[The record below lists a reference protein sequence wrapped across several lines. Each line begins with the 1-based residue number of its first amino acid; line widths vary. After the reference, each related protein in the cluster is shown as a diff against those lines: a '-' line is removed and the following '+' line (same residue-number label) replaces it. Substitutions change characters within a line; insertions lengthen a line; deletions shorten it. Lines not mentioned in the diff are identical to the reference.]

1 MEGEKNQSLGLVGST
16 CNQPHVLLRNAS
28 ILAAERIRRTLE
40 FSFRGLDCSTC
51 GSFNIA
57 YTHRYF
63 IEDEG
68 AESVPVRGVQFQTA
82 FLRTIFA

>member
-16 CNQPHVLLRNAS
+16 CNQTHVLLRNAS
-28 ILAAERIRRTLE
+28 ILAAVRIRRKLQ

-51 GSFNIA
+51 GSFSIV
-57 YTHRYF
+57 YTHKYLV
-63 IEDEG
+63 EDEG
-68 AESVPVRGVQFQTA
+68 AQAVPVRGFQFQTA

>member
-16 CNQPHVLLRNAS
+16 CNKPPVLLRNAS
-28 ILAAERIRRTLE
+28 ILAAVGIRRTLQ

-51 GSFNIA
+51 GSFSIV
-57 YTHRYF
+57 YTHKYL

-68 AESVPVRGVQFQTA
+68 AQAVPVRGVQFQTA
-82 FLRTIFA
+82 FLRTTFA